1 MHLCLLAASRP
12 NAASHSTQRKQNIRA
27 PQQQPVEGEGEEDKR
42 MQAFTHP
49 ADSQNFHLF
58 LCGCLEASSSTQEH
72 CRQTSPA
79 GEWEGRRAP
88 ATAELLKMLG
98 MSWCCLEAVP
108 TAMIGSPKPTQEHAI
123 TCKVLNILRDY
134 ATTSTRTAEM
144 ALSEH
149 SQKPRGELEPK
160 TFLENIVPMS
170 QSRIYQELEQ
180 VMKVLKIEVIHLK
193 HCRAKKKHVGH

>member
-1 MHLCLLAASRP
+1 MAVSKLPAVHKSTADKLPLQVSGKVEEHPLQQSCSKCWACPGDGES
-12 NAASHSTQRKQNIRA
+12 NAA
-27 PQQQPVEGEGEEDKR
+27 G
-42 MQAFTHP
+42 
-49 ADSQNFHLF
+49 
-58 LCGCLEASSSTQEH
+58 
-72 CRQTSPA
+72 
-79 GEWEGRRAP
+79 
-88 ATAELLKMLG
+88 
-98 MSWCCLEAVP
+98 CLEAVP

>member
-1 MHLCLLAASRP
+1 MHLCLLAAFRP

-98 MSWCCLEAVP
+98 MSW
-108 TAMIGSPKPTQEHAI
+108 
-123 TCKVLNILRDY
+123 
-134 ATTSTRTAEM
+134 
-144 ALSEH
+144 
-149 SQKPRGELEPK
+149 
-160 TFLENIVPMS
+160 
-170 QSRIYQELEQ
+170 
-180 VMKVLKIEVIHLK
+180 
-193 HCRAKKKHVGH
+193 